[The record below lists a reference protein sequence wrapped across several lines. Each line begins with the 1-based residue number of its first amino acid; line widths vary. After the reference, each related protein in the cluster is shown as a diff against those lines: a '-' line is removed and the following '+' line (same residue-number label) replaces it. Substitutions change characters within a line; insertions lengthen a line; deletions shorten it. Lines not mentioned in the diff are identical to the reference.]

1 MPIGFCQ
8 KLYSFVSKNL
18 RRFSHFSQVQN
29 NFFSFLLLI
38 HCLADKG
45 HIYVKSFCITYIPN
59 RLTFFSSPHH
69 KCNWPGHIL
78 ELSKREGTS
87 PLLSS
92 FLPNLSQDLKKDLSF
107 YATKK
112 VVHQFSLVYEL
123 RAKGQSGTGGS
134 LAATASVNFSGK
146 IPLVT
151 TTIHYGNTPCF
162 SLALLELTKKNLET
176 KKISRDYLYSD
187 SYFMYN
193 SPYTTVYY
201 YIHRYLK

>member
-1 MPIGFCQ
+1 MNFQ
-8 KLYSFVSKNL
+8 KEG
-18 RRFSHFSQVQN
+18 R
-29 NFFSFLLLI
+29 LL
-38 HCLADKG
+38 
-45 HIYVKSFCITYIPN
+45 
-59 RLTFFSSPHH
+59 
-69 KCNWPGHIL
+69 
-78 ELSKREGTS
+78 

-123 RAKGQSGTGGS
+123 RSKGQSGTGGGGS
-134 LAATASVNFSGK
+134 LAAAASVNFSGK

-151 TTIHYGNTPCF
+151 TTIHYRNTPCF

-193 SPYTTVYY
+193 SPDKTVYY
-201 YIHRYLK
+201 FTYIGI